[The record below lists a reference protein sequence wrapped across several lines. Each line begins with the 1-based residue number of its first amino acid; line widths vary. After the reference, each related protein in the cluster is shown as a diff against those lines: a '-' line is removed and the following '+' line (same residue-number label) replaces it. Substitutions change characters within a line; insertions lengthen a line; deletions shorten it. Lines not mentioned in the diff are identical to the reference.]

1 MKTFRIL
8 VLLPVLWAGGAHAGW
23 TLANDDSS
31 LNFVTTKANAAAEVG
46 TFGTLDGT
54 VDSAGNVTI
63 SIDLNS
69 VDTAIE
75 LRNER
80 MREMLF
86 ETDRFPSATVAAKI
100 DIAAV
105 EALTVGSGTN
115 LVTEAALRINDIA
128 LSLTVELEVVRLS
141 ESRVL
146 VAASKPLIVN
156 AGQVGL
162 LDGVERLRE
171 IAGLPSISP
180 AVPVT
185 FLFAFDKD

>member
-1 MKTFRIL
+1 MNTYKIL
-8 VLLPVLWAGGAHAGW
+8 ALLPVLWAGGAQAGW
-23 TLANDDSS
+23 TLDGDDAT
-31 LNFVTTKANAAAEVG
+31 LNFVSTKANAAAEVG
-46 TFGTLDGT
+46 SFGVLEGGVDDG
-54 VDSAGNVTI
+54 GNVTI
-63 SIDLNS
+63 SIDLDS

-75 LRNER
+75 LRDQR

-86 ETDRFPSATVAAKI
+86 ETGRYPSATVVAKI
-100 DIAAV
+100 DIDAV
-105 EALTVGSGTN
+105 NDLAVGSSTS
-115 LVTEAALRINDIA
+115 LVTEAALRVNEVT
-128 LSLTVELEVVRLS
+128 LSLTVELDIARLS

-146 VAASKPLIVN
+146 VASSKPLIVN

-162 LDGVERLRE
+162 LEGVERLRE